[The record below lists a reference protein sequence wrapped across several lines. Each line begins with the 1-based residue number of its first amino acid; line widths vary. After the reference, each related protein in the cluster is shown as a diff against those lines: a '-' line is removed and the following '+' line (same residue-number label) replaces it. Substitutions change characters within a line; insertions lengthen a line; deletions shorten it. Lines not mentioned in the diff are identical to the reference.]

1 MSGRVRP
8 HPAVGDFGYSSVR
21 RDVSGRGPQTS
32 APIIGGNGSQRGAL
46 DFSFLF
52 PSLPRCRSAP
62 KSGLALRLDRLR
74 RHARTDASPGT
85 CMMGAPYERTEVIPR
100 PLNW

>member
-1 MSGRVRP
+1 MVGGGRVRP

-32 APIIGGNGSQRGAL
+32 ALIIGGNGSQRWAL

-52 PSLPRCRSAP
+52 SLVSVCPKVGSGAASRPTAPTCKDRREPWNLHDGSA
-62 KSGLALRLDRLR
+62 L
-74 RHARTDASPGT
+74 
-85 CMMGAPYERTEVIPR
+85 
-100 PLNW
+100 